1 MTHKFNASN
10 VRVGVIRDW
19 HSKWNSIDPIVSN
32 VNEFIILN
40 GDNFKNL
47 QVTRYFSIRCT
58 DDVFVKMMKKR

>member
-1 MTHKFNASN
+1 MRHKFNASN

-19 HSKWNSIDPIVSN
+19 HSKWNSNDSIVSN

-47 QVTRYFSIRCT
+47 QVTRNFSNRCV
-58 DDVFVKMMKKR
+58 DEVFVKMMKKR